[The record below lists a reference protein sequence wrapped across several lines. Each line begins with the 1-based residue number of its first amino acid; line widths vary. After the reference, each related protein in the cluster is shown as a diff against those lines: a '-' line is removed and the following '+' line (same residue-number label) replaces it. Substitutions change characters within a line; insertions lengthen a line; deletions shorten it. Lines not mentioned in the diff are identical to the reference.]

1 MSKED
6 VYYSDYLG
14 LDKIL
19 NAQELESDKVNK
31 HAHDEMLFI
40 IIHQAYELWFKQVI
54 YELGSVM
61 DIFSQK
67 SINDNAP
74 DMQIAVH
81 RLKRIVKILELAVQ
95 QVGIIETMTPL
106 DFLDFRDMLRP
117 ASGFQSIQFKILEA
131 SLGLKMDERH
141 MKKYYLSQLK
151 PEDAERIKSIEKNA
165 SFIELINDWL
175 ERIPFFEQ
183 DELWDEYNSSESA
196 TSDKHPFWNDYVNL
210 YEKSLAVSEEDNLKR
225 IKQVLFEKNEERRFS
240 PQANRAILFIM
251 LYRDYP
257 LLQSPFQ
264 LINSLLDI
272 DELLSTWR
280 YRHVSMVQRMIGT
293 RIGTGGSTGK
303 DYLMGALMKHYIFK
317 EISELTTFLIERHNL
332 PKLPRKLQAQLG
344 FEV

>member
-117 ASGFQSIQFKILEA
+117 
-131 SLGLKMDERH
+131 
-141 MKKYYLSQLK
+141 
-151 PEDAERIKSIEKNA
+151 
-165 SFIELINDWL
+165 
-175 ERIPFFEQ
+175 
-183 DELWDEYNSSESA
+183 
-196 TSDKHPFWNDYVNL
+196 
-210 YEKSLAVSEEDNLKR
+210 
-225 IKQVLFEKNEERRFS
+225 
-240 PQANRAILFIM
+240 
-251 LYRDYP
+251 
-257 LLQSPFQ
+257 
-264 LINSLLDI
+264 
-272 DELLSTWR
+272 
-280 YRHVSMVQRMIGT
+280 
-293 RIGTGGSTGK
+293 
-303 DYLMGALMKHYIFK
+303 
-317 EISELTTFLIERHNL
+317 
-332 PKLPRKLQAQLG
+332 
-344 FEV
+344 